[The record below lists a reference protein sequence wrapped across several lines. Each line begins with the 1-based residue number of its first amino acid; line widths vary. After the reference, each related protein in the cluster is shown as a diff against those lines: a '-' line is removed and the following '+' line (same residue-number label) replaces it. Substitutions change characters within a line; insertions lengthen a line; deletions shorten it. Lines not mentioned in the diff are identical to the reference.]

1 MVVCLSGLVRK
12 EGNVTRKTTNTTI
25 KLQFTFLHFTQGS
38 PANNVFCDLTE
49 HTKWIKDSWGC
60 WTHVLSHWFRK
71 KWKNELNI
79 FCCYCCC
86 LHKKLLLSVTHLV
99 TDRWDLDLWLVT
111 QVTWHWSYPLIGHS
125 VVMIQALGCRCQR
138 KGGLS
143 PFSPLTK
150 IVFCLLSHECGPQPM
165 VHHIHRLVTRGGE

>member
-1 MVVCLSGLVRK
+1 MSWV
-12 EGNVTRKTTNTTI
+12 I
-25 KLQFTFLHFTQGS
+25 
-38 PANNVFCDLTE
+38 DLE
-49 HTKWIKDSWGC
+49 
-60 WTHVLSHWFRK
+60 K
-71 KWKNELNI
+71 KWKNEVNI

-138 KGGLS
+138 KGGS
-143 PFSPLTK
+143 SPLVLWPKLCFAGCHMSVDHSPWSITYTDLWHVEVRK
-150 IVFCLLSHECGPQPM
+150 ASCLMCTCDNKTSREFISCLQVVKVSGLLNLNWIEVMYLEVCLLWQKILTHSPRSTP
-165 VHHIHRLVTRGGE
+165 